1 MSHSWW
7 ERLKPKRLK
16 AYLDEID
23 FTASLPLAGTDLWE
37 TCLLLFPSSLPSPS
51 PPTSW
56 SLEMKK
62 PFPSV
67 GLSQSG
73 HLQGHSLI
81 LVQGQVERRRLIR
94 GCRSRWHNVLAVHL
108 QRLYHPSSETPS
120 FPRPFIHLKSSMA
133 KQQKTT
139 NGSCNHC
146 CECATHSDVKPL
158 LAHEHMGRRLEQK
171 KNWWWA
177 LLSIPPFAG
186 QMPMQIEDYNS
197 SPSFLTKGFF
207 NSKFD
212 KAQICSH
219 SFSVCWRVW
228 KGTHSLHFG
237 LVLPL
242 P

>member
-1 MSHSWW
+1 MG
-7 ERLKPKRLK
+7 
-16 AYLDEID
+16 
-23 FTASLPLAGTDLWE
+23 LA
-37 TCLLLFPSSLPSPS
+37 
-51 PPTSW
+51 
-56 SLEMKK
+56 
-62 PFPSV
+62 
-67 GLSQSG
+67 
-73 HLQGHSLI
+73 I
-81 LVQGQVERRRLIR
+81 I
-94 GCRSRWHNVLAVHL
+94 AV
-108 QRLYHPSSETPS
+108 
-120 FPRPFIHLKSSMA
+120 
-133 KQQKTT
+133 
-139 NGSCNHC
+139 ND
-146 CECATHSDVKPL
+146 CATHSDVKPL

-186 QMPMQIEDYNS
+186 QMPVQIEDYNS

-242 P
+242 PWRPVLPNWCLLKEPLRTSAA